1 MRVSIEISEGRS
13 VRVKG
18 PARISIADGE
28 CYITGARLSKGS
40 QVVVSAYKSLAVYA
54 KTGAK
59 IDVEL
64 GEGGG
69 VDIAK
74 PEEEPL
80 LEWIEAAEKIASK
93 GSKVV
98 VIGPVES
105 GKTTFTTLLANTAIE
120 KGLRPCIVDA
130 DVGQEDI
137 GPPGFIALS
146 CPAKQ
151 FVWLRDLE
159 PISMRFIGHNTP
171 SMGASR
177 LIAAVADL
185 ALKGSAMGDL
195 VIINTDGWISAPQ
208 AIEMKLD
215 IARFIGATHIVAL
228 AGGSFIG
235 SISKKGLAEI
245 ITLRSPQGIRTRSRE
260 ERKILRSQAYR
271 KAFEG
276 SSMRSLSISDIT
288 IIGSCLLSGAPMSRE
303 EISQLSEILGVNV
316 LYASALEGT
325 IYALVDSGREAE
337 RALKL
342 RDGREVIQIQR
353 GGEKGLLCS
362 AVSKLG
368 DEHPCIVDSLDI
380 ASNKINIVTRYH
392 GEVAAVIIGR
402 IKVDEMYEDSW
413 RGSRCPI

>member
-13 VRVKG
+13 ARVKG

-40 QVVVSAYKSLAVYA
+40 QVVVSAYKSLAIYA
-54 KTGAK
+54 RTSAK

-69 VDIAK
+69 VDVAR

-80 LEWIEAAEKIASK
+80 LEWVEAAEKIASK
-93 GSKVV
+93 GSKIV

-105 GKTTFTTLLANTAIE
+105 GKTTFTTLVANTAIE
-120 KGLRPCIVDA
+120 RGLRPCIVDA

-137 GPPGFIALS
+137 GSPGFIALS
-146 CPAKQ
+146 CPTKQ

-177 LIAAVADL
+177 LVAAVADL
-185 ALKGSAMGDL
+185 ALKGSAIGDL
-195 VIINTDGWISAPQ
+195 VVINTDGWISAQQ

-215 IARFIGATHIVAL
+215 IARFVGATHIVAL

-235 SISKKGLAEI
+235 SMPRKGLAEI
-245 ITLRSPQGIRTRSRE
+245 IILRSPQGIRTRSRE

-276 SSMRSLSISDIT
+276 STMRSLSISDVT
-288 IIGSCLLSGAPMSRE
+288 IIGSCLLSGTPMSKE
-303 EISQLSEILGVNV
+303 EVSQLSEILGVNV
-316 LYASALEGT
+316 LYATTLEGI
-325 IYALVDSGREAE
+325 IYALVDGGREVE
-337 RALKL
+337 RAVKL
-342 RDGREVIQIQR
+342 RDGREVIQIQK

-362 AVSKLG
+362 AISRTG
-368 DEHPCIVDSLDI
+368 DEYPCIVDALDI
-380 ASNKINIVTRYH
+380 ASNKINIVTRYQ
-392 GEVAAVIIGR
+392 GEIAAIVIGR
-402 IKVDEMYEDSW
+402 IRVDEMFEDSW

>member
-18 PARISIADGE
+18 PARISIAGGE
-28 CYITGARLSKGS
+28 CYITGAKLSKGS
-40 QVVVSAYKSLAVYA
+40 QVVVSAYKSLAIYA
-54 KTGAK
+54 RTSAK

-69 VDIAK
+69 VDVAR

-80 LEWIEAAEKIASK
+80 LEWVEAAEKIASK
-93 GSKVV
+93 GSKIV

-105 GKTTFTTLLANTAIE
+105 GKTTFTTLVANTAIE

-137 GPPGFIALS
+137 GSPGFIALS

-171 SMGASR
+171 TIGASR
-177 LIAAVADL
+177 LVAAVADL
-185 ALKGSAMGDL
+185 ALKGSAIGDL
-195 VIINTDGWISAPQ
+195 VVINTDGWISAPQ

-215 IARFIGATHIVAL
+215 IARFVGATHIVAL

-235 SISKKGLAEI
+235 SLPRKGLAEI
-245 ITLRSPQGIRTRSRE
+245 IILRSPQGIRTRSRE

-276 SSMRSLSISDIT
+276 STMRSLSISDVT
-288 IIGSCLLSGAPMSRE
+288 IIGSCLLSGTPMSKE
-303 EISQLSEILGVNV
+303 EVSQLSEILGVNV
-316 LYASALEGT
+316 LYASTLEGI
-325 IYALVDSGREAE
+325 IYALVDGGREVE
-337 RALKL
+337 RAVKL
-342 RDGREVIQIQR
+342 RDGREVIQIQK

-362 AVSKLG
+362 AISRTG
-368 DEHPCIVDSLDI
+368 DEYPCIVDALDI
-380 ASNKINIVTRYH
+380 VSNKINIVTRYQ
-392 GEVAAVIIGR
+392 GEIVAIVVGR
-402 IKVDEMYEDSW
+402 IRVDEMFEDSW

>member
-1 MRVSIEISEGRS
+1 MRVSIEVSGGRS

-40 QVVVSAYKSLAVYA
+40 QVVVSAYKSLAIYA
-54 KTGAK
+54 RTSAK

-69 VDIAK
+69 VDVAR

-80 LEWIEAAEKIASK
+80 LEWVEAAEKIASK
-93 GSKVV
+93 GSKIV

-105 GKTTFTTLLANTAIE
+105 GKTTFTTLVANTTIE

-146 CPAKQ
+146 CPTKQ

-159 PISMRFIGHNTP
+159 PMSMRFIGHNTP
-171 SMGASR
+171 SIGASR
-177 LIAAVADL
+177 LVAAVADL
-185 ALKGSAMGDL
+185 ALKGSAIGDL
-195 VIINTDGWISAPQ
+195 VVINTDGWISAPQ

-215 IARFIGATHIVAL
+215 IARFVGATHIVAL

-235 SISKKGLAEI
+235 PLSRKGLAEI
-245 ITLRSPQGIRTRSRE
+245 IILRSPQGVRTRSRE

-276 SSMRSLSISDIT
+276 STVRSLNISDVT
-288 IIGSCLLSGAPMSRE
+288 IIGSCLLSGTPMPKE

-316 LYASALEGT
+316 LYASTLEGA
-325 IYALVDSGREAE
+325 IYALVEGGREVE
-337 RALKL
+337 RAVKL
-342 RDGREVIQIQR
+342 RDGREVIQIQK

-362 AVSKLG
+362 AISKTG
-368 DEHPCIVDSLDI
+368 DEHPCIVEALDI
-380 ASNKINIVTRYH
+380 ASNKINIVTRYQ
-392 GEVAAVIIGR
+392 GEIAAMVIGR
-402 IKVDEMYEDSW
+402 IKVDETFEDSW